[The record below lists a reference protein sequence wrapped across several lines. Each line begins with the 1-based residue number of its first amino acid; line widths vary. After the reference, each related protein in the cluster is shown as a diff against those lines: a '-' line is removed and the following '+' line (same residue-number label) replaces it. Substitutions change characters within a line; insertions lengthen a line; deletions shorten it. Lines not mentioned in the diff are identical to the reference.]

1 MHVQMRISKHAGDN
15 ISLILYLQL
24 LPGENVE
31 GNIIALE
38 RFQANK
44 AVRHVWQQRSKLLR
58 KNFVF
63 TNNSQMFS
71 NIFLISMDRQNNT
84 RSLLYFQ
91 TKISKLRLV
100 YIHPRFT
107 LISWVQGSVWGFIVY
122 VHSFAKKV
130 DTRLGLTTTRPMTIE
145 TSVKTDVQIY
155 M

>member
-1 MHVQMRISKHAGDN
+1 MQPYNISFFNMVSYLPLNWKSYLLTTCMCRQRISKHAGDN

-71 NIFLISMDRQNNT
+71 NIFLIFMDRQNNT

-107 LISWVQGSVWGFIVY
+107 LIS
-122 VHSFAKKV
+122 
-130 DTRLGLTTTRPMTIE
+130 
-145 TSVKTDVQIY
+145 
-155 M
+155 